1 MAICRILCI
10 CFSCICLLMIS
21 GASDG
26 SGILTPA
33 YAGGEG
39 GNNAHKEKPENQS
52 KPKKKSKADK
62 AAEAEIAKARKQIQ
76 KMIED
81 IHKAAKKTDLK
92 QIATDLNEIRIL
104 QQTLDHSSDAL
115 DGTKYRNEPNDLLQA
130 LRGYARQKKNKTL
143 SFYAQ
148 NIIRAMRAHR
158 VMWEAQNIGHELQKA
173 EANSDPV
180 KTPLL
185 QDEYKEARKEFHRL
199 ARKIPE
205 PLRSRIFQPLPAEP
219 LGKQPANFD

>member
-1 MAICRILCI
+1 
-10 CFSCICLLMIS
+10 MIS
-21 GASDG
+21 VASDG
-26 SGILTPA
+26 LGILTPA

-39 GNNAHKEKPENQS
+39 GNNANKEQPEAQS

-62 AAEAEIAKARKQIQ
+62 TREAEIAKARKHLRDV
-76 KMIED
+76 IET
-81 IHKAAKKTDLK
+81 IHKEAKKTDLK
-92 QIATDLNEIRIL
+92 KIAVDLNEIRIL
-104 QQTLDHSSDAL
+104 QQTMDYSSDAL
-115 DGTKYRNEPNDLLQA
+115 DGTKYRNEPNDLLKT
-130 LRGYARQKKNKTL
+130 LRDYARQKKNKTL